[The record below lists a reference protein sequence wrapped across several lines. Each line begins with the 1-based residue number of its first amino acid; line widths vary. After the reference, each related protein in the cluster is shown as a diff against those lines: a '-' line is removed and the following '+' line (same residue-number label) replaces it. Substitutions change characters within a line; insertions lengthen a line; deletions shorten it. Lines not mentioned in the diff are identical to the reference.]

1 MLRNVLIKKYIDTK
15 DTQRIIGHSSV
26 VYIKK
31 AIITIVLLFLLYV
44 IFALLNQ
51 SSPAE
56 YRKWI
61 FWGAGLA
68 LFIKWVI
75 DFLNL
80 YLDCLILSKDNIT
93 FFLWEGLLEYKT
105 EIFSRN
111 KINTISRNQ
120 IGFRDKL
127 FWKWDILIKLE
138 FDTEFPFND
147 VSHPKKQVR
156 KLMMLKEEF
165 LSRQKQQVEKDLS
178 EDNDRFNVLVEAMS
192 EVVKEYLD
200 QKTSSHL
207 N

>member
-1 MLRNVLIKKYIDTK
+1 MLRNVLIKKYVDTK

-31 AIITIVLLFLLYV
+31 AITTIVLLFLLYV
-44 IFALLNQ
+44 IFAVLNQ

-56 YRKWI
+56 YWNWAFWI
-61 FWGAGLA
+61 AGLA
-68 LFIKWVI
+68 LFVTRVL

-80 YLDCLILSKDNIT
+80 YLDCLILSKDSIT
-93 FFLWEGLLEYKT
+93 FFLREWLLEYKT
-105 EIFSRN
+105 EIFSWD

-127 FWKWDILIKLE
+127 FGKWDILIKLE
-138 FDTEFPFND
+138 FDTEFPFTD
-147 VSHPKKQVR
+147 VAHPKKQVR
-156 KLMMLKEEF
+156 KLMMMKEDF
-165 LSRQKQQVEKDLS
+165 LSRKKQQVEKDLS

-200 QKTSSHL
+200 NK
-207 N
+207 